1 MASGEYFIRMGKS
14 IAGPAKREKIE
25 ALWNA
30 GKLAETA
37 EVSPDKIHWETVKEF
52 LEGKLPDSV
61 DIQQE
66 DGEPDEFEEEVVKPK
81 RSKNLLGK
89 RALQVPPGIS
99 LPQGRDILT
108 HQKQS
113 PGAFLE
119 AIRKRS
125 AYSGLRTTIEVST
138 ALSLICV
145 EITGVAFFIM
155 GLKAE
160 NELLVLLGVVVAVLG
175 FFLILASRQASLL
188 LIDIADTLIEQNRK
202 KGRNLSD
209 KNQKKEKPPLGL
221 IKFFFP

>member
-30 GKLAETA
+30 GKLLETA
-37 EVSPDKIHWETVKEF
+37 EVSLDKIHWETVNEF
-52 LEGKLPDSV
+52 LEGKLADSV
-61 DIQQE
+61 VIIQE

-99 LPQGRDILT
+99 LPQGQDILT
-108 HQKQS
+108 HQEQS

-125 AYSGLRTTIEVST
+125 VYEGLRITIEVST
-138 ALSLICV
+138 ILSIMGV
-145 EITGVAFFIM
+145 VITVAAFFIM
-155 GLKAE
+155 GLTSG
-160 NELLVLLGVVVAVLG
+160 NGLLALLGAVVGVLG
-175 FFLILASRQASLL
+175 IFLVVASRQASLL
-188 LIDIADTLIEQNRK
+188 LVDIADTLIEQNRK
-202 KGRNLSD
+202 KGRNP
-209 KNQKKEKPPLGL
+209 QR
-221 IKFFFP
+221 

>member
-30 GKLAETA
+30 GKLLETA
-37 EVSPDKIHWETVKEF
+37 EVSQDKIHWETVNEF
-52 LEGKLPDSV
+52 LEGKLADSV
-61 DIQQE
+61 VIIQE

-99 LPQGRDILT
+99 LPQGQDILT
-108 HQKQS
+108 HQEQS

-125 AYSGLRTTIEVST
+125 VYEGLRITIEVST
-138 ALSLICV
+138 ILSIMGV
-145 EITGVAFFIM
+145 VITVAAFFIM
-155 GLKAE
+155 GLTSG
-160 NELLVLLGVVVAVLG
+160 NGLLALLGAVVGVLG
-175 FFLILASRQASLL
+175 IFLVVASRQASLL
-188 LIDIADTLIEQNRK
+188 LVDIADTLIEQNRK
-202 KGRNLSD
+202 KGRNP
-209 KNQKKEKPPLGL
+209 QR
-221 IKFFFP
+221 

>member
-1 MASGEYFIRMGKS
+1 MASDEYFIKLGKS
-14 IAGPAKREKIE
+14 IAGPAKRERIE
-25 ALWNA
+25 ALWKA

-37 EVSPDKIHWETVKEF
+37 EVSPDKIHWETVKVF
-52 LEGKLPDSV
+52 LEGKLADSV
-61 DIQQE
+61 VIIQE

-125 AYSGLRTTIEVST
+125 VYEGLRITIEVST
-138 ALSLICV
+138 ILSIMGV
-145 EITGVAFFIM
+145 VITVAAFFIM
-155 GLKAE
+155 GLTSG
-160 NELLVLLGVVVAVLG
+160 NGLLALLGAVVGVLG
-175 FFLILASRQASLL
+175 IFLVVASRQASLL
-188 LIDIADTLIEQNRK
+188 LVDIADTLIEQNRK
-202 KGRNLSD
+202 KGRNP
-209 KNQKKEKPPLGL
+209 QR
-221 IKFFFP
+221 

>member
-1 MASGEYFIRMGKS
+1 MASDEYFIRMGKS
-14 IAGPAKREKIE
+14 IAGPAKRERIE
-25 ALWNA
+25 ALWKA

-52 LEGKLPDSV
+52 LEGKLADSV
-61 DIQQE
+61 DLQQE
-66 DGEPDEFEEEVVKPK
+66 DGEP
-81 RSKNLLGK
+81 
-89 RALQVPPGIS
+89 
-99 LPQGRDILT
+99 DILT

-160 NELLVLLGVVVAVLG
+160 NGLLVLLGVVVAVLG

>member
-37 EVSPDKIHWETVKEF
+37 EVSPDKIHWETVKVF
-52 LEGKLPDSV
+52 LEGKLADSV
-61 DIQQE
+61 VIIQE
-66 DGEPDEFEEEVVKPK
+66 DGEPD
-81 RSKNLLGK
+81 
-89 RALQVPPGIS
+89 
-99 LPQGRDILT
+99 ILT
-108 HQKQS
+108 HQEQS

-125 AYSGLRTTIEVST
+125 AYSGLRITIEVST
-138 ALSLICV
+138 FLSIWVFLS
-145 EITGVAFFIM
+145 TVAKFFIM

-160 NELLVLLGVVVAVLG
+160 NGLLALLGAVVGVLG
-175 FFLILASRQASLL
+175 IFLVLASRQASLL

-202 KGRNLSD
+202 KGRNP
-209 KNQKKEKPPLGL
+209 QR
-221 IKFFFP
+221 